1 MQEKTKEM
9 DSALT
14 NNMEE
19 YRTQKKAREK
29 RLMAYAEGIQKN
41 TLQMSSALIAELRTN
56 ARTTPGEIVWR
67 GQKDHCTE
75 CATGAEN
82 KSIWES
88 GFARSAESR
97 ASKIYQKSTSSS
109 HGNRT
114 TTECLQKG
122 VRDNV
127 LSGTERIE
135 RSRTSGRGNDIS
147 GSF

>member
-1 MQEKTKEM
+1 MNEIEVFKNSEFG
-9 DSALT
+9 
-14 NNMEE
+14 EI
-19 YRTQKKAREK
+19 RTVIVAF
-29 RLMAYAEGIQKN
+29 
-41 TLQMSSALIAELRTN
+41 SALIAELRTS
-56 ARTTPGEIVWR
+56 ARTTPGERVWR

-147 GSF
+147 GSFWKNDI